1 MKNTWTWALALA
13 LAGCNAP
20 TADSPKAATAPAA
33 ATVTAADLD
42 QARAFLAHVYAT
54 YYPDVPLEDVLP
66 DDQVYAPALLAAM
79 EANSQ
84 ANDGEVGYLD
94 ADPLC
99 QCQDTAQDLRQLA
112 FTLTPLDGGRLR
124 ATARLADPVA
134 PLALDLTLSRQK
146 GQWRI
151 ADIASPA
158 EPSLLKALERDTEMA
173 RQRP

>member
-20 TADSPKAATAPAA
+20 PADSPKAATAPAA
-33 ATVTAADLD
+33 AAATTADLD
-42 QARAFLAHVYAT
+42 QARAFLAQVYAT

-134 PLALDLTLSRQK
+134 PLALDLTLSRSQ

-151 ADIASPA
+151 ADISTPA
-158 EPSLLKALERDTEMA
+158 EPSLLKALERDTEAA

>member
-158 EPSLLKALERDTEMA
+158 EPSLERDTEMA